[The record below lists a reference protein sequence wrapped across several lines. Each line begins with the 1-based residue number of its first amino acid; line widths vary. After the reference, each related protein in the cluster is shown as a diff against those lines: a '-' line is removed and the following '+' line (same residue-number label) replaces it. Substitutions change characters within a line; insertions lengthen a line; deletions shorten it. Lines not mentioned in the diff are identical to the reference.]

1 VNGKLEQLRL
11 CIALGA
17 AAELQCDDR
26 HSTISRRG
34 RGRLRQTR
42 QRTQPAARQG
52 RADKFFTAPPN
63 RRRTSWA
70 TFRLQTRLRKSGRR
84 VVRGGVRCSP
94 AVTGAPER
102 VSPQGLPPL
111 ADRSTAPSDHSAQH
125 PADCTQMRATRRI
138 PGEAKGGRLPLGH
151 RSRTT
156 GAPPY
161 PRIGSPFAPTR
172 TTPRIVRGYV
182 SHHELPSWQNI
193 FSKTVVVFV
202 CQYRQHRGYS
212 TK

>member
-1 VNGKLEQLRL
+1 MTGTAQYHG
-11 CIALGA
+11 GA
-17 AAELQCDDR
+17 AGDYAKRDKGD
-26 HSTISRRG
+26 
-34 RGRLRQTR
+34 
-42 QRTQPAARQG
+42 AARQG

-94 AVTGAPER
+94 AANGAPER
-102 VSPQGLPPL
+102 VSPQPL
-111 ADRSTAPSDHSAQH
+111 ADRSTGPSDHSAQH

-156 GAPPY
+156 GSGAPPY
-161 PRIGSPFAPTR
+161 PRIGSPTAPTR
-172 TTPRIVRGYV
+172 TDTSYREGLCITSRTAGLAEYPQQDRCSIR
-182 SHHELPSWQNI
+182 LP
-193 FSKTVVVFV
+193 V
-202 CQYRQHRGYS
+202 
-212 TK
+212 